1 MKNSGF
7 VVLAERSISV
17 SLTIFSGITEEDKS
31 QSHAGNTYWLKDRA
45 KRLVSEELL
54 LHLHLLHYLDLL

>member
-45 KRLVSEELL
+45 KRLVSVA
-54 LHLHLLHYLDLL
+54 